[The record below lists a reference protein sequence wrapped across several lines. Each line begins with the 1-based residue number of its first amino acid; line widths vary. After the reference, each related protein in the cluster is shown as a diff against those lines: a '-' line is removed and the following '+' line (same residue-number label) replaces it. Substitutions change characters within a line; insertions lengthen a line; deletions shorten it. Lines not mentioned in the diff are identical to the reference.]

1 VYSASEPWKGTA
13 ADLFVQAQFPIY
25 SGRLLGLPVR
35 ILISAMGLV
44 VAMLSVSG
52 VVIWRRK
59 RCAQAEA
66 SRLQRGARAMSPPLG
81 FDLHRGPRL
90 HLLQPRLH
98 VRVRGHRRTDV
109 DAVADH
115 RIERKW

>member
-1 VYSASEPWKGTA
+1 MRWHGSGGVGHRTLYVDSLDARVLGEREPWKGTA
-13 ADLFVQAQFPIY
+13 ADLFVQAQFPIH

-44 VAMLSVSG
+44 VTMLSVSG

-66 SRLQRGARAMSPPLG
+66 SRLQRGARAMSPP
-81 FDLHRGPRL
+81 
-90 HLLQPRLH
+90 
-98 VRVRGHRRTDV
+98 
-109 DAVADH
+109 
-115 RIERKW
+115 